1 MKKIL
6 FVSIFIIVFTS
17 CSPKYY
23 EREID
28 KEIYKIIQK
37 NREIA
42 KESKMPIKFSEETNK
57 ETIIFSLKDA
67 LIFASN
73 KNREYQMTKEN
84 VYLSVLDLIY
94 QRYLF
99 NPHLTLTGD
108 INWNVDS
115 QNKITSNLKVNL
127 IQALSTAGEISIN
140 IGEAIVKYLTGD
152 KEKTFQSIV
161 SLNLFQP
168 LFKGA
173 GRKVALEN
181 LIQSERNLI
190 YQIRDFLRYQKNFS
204 IEITR
209 DYLNLFLYKKR
220 MENYYTNY
228 LNLKQTRE
236 RIEMLSEAG
245 RIASFQVDQARQN
258 EYTAYQRWID
268 AQNLYYSSLDVF
280 KIKLGLSPSHNLVLR
295 DSDIEELFEKPLPE
309 IKIDTQKYIDYALQN
324 RLDLITEYE
333 KLDDSKRKVE
343 IALNNLKNKID
354 LTASITSSG
363 DVKDKPNIDINSPEY
378 SVGVDFNIPFNKLPQ
393 RNEYKKALI
402 QYERAKRSFE
412 KKVDNVK
419 KEIIESY

>member
-23 EREID
+23 GREID

-42 KESKMPIKFSEETNK
+42 QESKMPIKFSEETNK

-204 IEITR
+204 MEITR

-343 IALNNLKNKID
+343 IAINNLKNKID

-419 KEIIESY
+419 KEI